1 MIIPKFSFMKI
12 LHTSDWH
19 LGQSFFTQNR
29 KHEHQRFLDWLLNVV
44 DEHGIDAIIVAG
56 DIFDTGAPPSYARE
70 IYSRFVVSLQAHAC
84 TLVILGGNHDSVS
97 VLNETRGL
105 LSCLNTHVIASTCA
119 DPAEQVVEIRNNNDE
134 VTGLVCAIPF
144 IRARDVMVSE
154 AGQSGEDKKQS
165 LGEAIKAHYAS
176 VYQLAEARRAEL
188 GIDIPIIATG
198 HLTALGVSASSSVRE
213 IYIGTLDGFDAGGFP
228 PADYIALG
236 HIHRPQRVA
245 KSDIIRYSGSP
256 IPLSFDELGTQKQVL
271 VVSFDG
277 HQATS
282 VESVPVPLFQDMQVL
297 RGSLDDIEQAL
308 SEFENQEASTW
319 LCIEVTT
326 QGYLSDLHQR
336 IQAMVEG
343 KPVEVLQLRRVQQQQ
358 AVGMSNVYEKDLSE
372 LSPQEVFEKRLE
384 LLDSEADATKE
395 ALRQQFSAVVASLD
409 EEQEA

>member
-1 MIIPKFSFMKI
+1 MKI

-282 VESVPVPLFQDMQVL
+282 VESVPVPLFQQ
-297 RGSLDDIEQAL
+297 
-308 SEFENQEASTW
+308 
-319 LCIEVTT
+319 
-326 QGYLSDLHQR
+326 
-336 IQAMVEG
+336 
-343 KPVEVLQLRRVQQQQ
+343 K
-358 AVGMSNVYEKDLSE
+358 
-372 LSPQEVFEKRLE
+372 
-384 LLDSEADATKE
+384 
-395 ALRQQFSAVVASLD
+395 
-409 EEQEA
+409 

>member
-1 MIIPKFSFMKI
+1 MKI

-29 KHEHQRFLDWLLNVV
+29 KHEHQQFLNWLLTVI
-44 DEHGIDAIIVAG
+44 EEQHIDAIIVAG

-70 IYSRFVVSLQAHAC
+70 IYSRFVVSLQQYDC

-105 LSCLNTHVIASTCA
+105 LSCLNTHVVASTCE
-119 DPAEQVVEIRNNNDE
+119 DPADQVVEIRDGENK
-134 VTGLVCAIPF
+134 VTAIVCAIPF
-144 IRARDVMVSE
+144 IRARDVMTSM
-154 AGQSGEDKKQS
+154 AGQSGEQKQQD
-165 LGEAIKAHYAS
+165 LGEAIKAHYYS
-176 VYQLAEARRAEL
+176 VYQLADARRTEL
-188 GIDIPIIATG
+188 GVDIPIIATG

-271 VVSFDG
+271 VVEFDG
-277 HQATS
+277 HQAKS
-282 VESVPVPLFQDMQVL
+282 VEPVAVPRFQPMQVL
-297 RGSLDDIEQAL
+297 QGSLDEIEQAL
-308 SEFENQEASTW
+308 KAFDGEDGSTW

-336 IQAMVEG
+336 IQTMVED
-343 KPVEVLQLRRVQQQQ
+343 KPVEVLQLRRVHQQT
-358 AVGMSNVYEKDLSE
+358 AVGMSSEYEKDLSE
-372 LSPQEVFEKRLE
+372 LSPQEVFEKRLA
-384 LLDSEADATKE
+384 LLESEDDVTRD
-395 ALRQQFSAVVASLD
+395 ALRAQFSVVVASLH
-409 EEQEA
+409 EEQDAG